1 MIVVEKQSYDPV
13 YAHHAAEDLAC
24 RLELLDIS
32 DSEPD
37 FEEYHKLIALA
48 WNIANALKKPEND
61 DRKTIGFRRE
71 LAIKILEKNACMI
84 ESIISISKDEQKH
97 FKKHGFV
104 GYLVNCLKTK

>member
-1 MIVVEKQSYDPV
+1 MNEEEKQSYDLR

-48 WNIANALKKPEND
+48 WNIANVLKK
-61 DRKTIGFRRE
+61 
-71 LAIKILEKNACMI
+71 LEK
-84 ESIISISKDEQKH
+84 ED
-97 FKKHGFV
+97 
-104 GYLVNCLKTK
+104 